1 MSEVRCPVDLV
12 VGVRDEY
19 ERLKLVA
26 PEEDPT
32 LVFSSLGGDLEE
44 MVNHSDSSVST
55 MGLLLWLSERGLG
68 WTDIIVTKVHS
79 GSSCGALCVREWS

>member
-1 MSEVRCPVDLV
+1 MRVGTATWCVGEGASVGGVASEWLM
-12 VGVRDEY
+12 
-19 ERLKLVA
+19 
-26 PEEDPT
+26 EEDPT